1 MKKAISLLLCLLLTA
16 ALAVPALADVIWEPN
31 DDFYFAHFDECR
43 ASNESYPAAADTTVY
58 ADPETPVS
66 VGVIPAGENVPTP
79 YIWTDKN
86 GDEWGYVEY
95 YDASDAGWI
104 QGWVDLTD
112 PAAAPASFFQSTAV
126 LLVVAALAVTAAC
139 IMLLGKKWV

>member
-16 ALAVPALADVIWEPN
+16 ALTAPALADVIWEPD

-43 ASNESYPAAADTTVY
+43 ASDEGYLAGTDTTVY

-66 VGVIPAGENVPTP
+66 AGVIPAGESVATP

-95 YDASDAGWI
+95 YDESGAGWI
-104 QGWVDLTD
+104 QGWVDLTHPD
-112 PAAAPASFFQSTAV
+112 TAPASFFQSPV
-126 LLVVAALAVTAAC
+126 VILVVAVLAVTTAC
-139 IMLLGKKWV
+139 ILLLGKKWV